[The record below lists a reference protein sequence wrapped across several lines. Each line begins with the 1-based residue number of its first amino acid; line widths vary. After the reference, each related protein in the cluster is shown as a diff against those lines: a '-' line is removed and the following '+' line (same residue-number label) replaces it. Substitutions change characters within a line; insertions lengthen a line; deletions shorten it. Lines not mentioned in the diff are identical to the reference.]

1 MIAYLSFH
9 NLFKVKHLIWFGV
22 IYRAPKISD
31 FYEHQIL
38 NIRSQS
44 LNLYEKWLI
53 MQYTAVLRH

>member
-9 NLFKVKHLIWFGV
+9 NLFKVIWFGQ